1 MIYLASQ
8 SPRRRTLLAQLGVG
22 FETLDVAIDE
32 TPQAGETPDALAR
45 RLAAGK
51 VLAGRA
57 CLDDADAHLVL
68 GADTVV
74 VLDGEP
80 LGKPRDGD
88 DAARLLMR
96 LSGRCH
102 QVLSA
107 VALASADGTRV
118 RLSRSRVCFRELA
131 RPECEAYAA
140 SGEPLDKAGAYLRH
154 PGPRRRLRARA
165 SRQLLGRRRAAALR
179 DGGASA
185 RSGGLA
191 VGREG
196 QEGMPMKRIDT
207 ELKKVGNWLVD
218 GFHLLGLFVIGGTVV
233 WAAVHEYLQM
243 IQQGRAALDGILLL
257 FIYLELGAMVGI
269 YFKTN
274 HLPVRF
280 LLYIAITALTRL
292 LAVDAKTMPDQHILV
307 ITGAIV
313 LLVLAVIAITVVRYK
328 YPGEETR

>member
-1 MIYLASQ
+1 
-8 SPRRRTLLAQLGVG
+8 
-22 FETLDVAIDE
+22 
-32 TPQAGETPDALAR
+32 
-45 RLAAGK
+45 
-51 VLAGRA
+51 
-57 CLDDADAHLVL
+57 
-68 GADTVV
+68 
-74 VLDGEP
+74 
-80 LGKPRDGD
+80 
-88 DAARLLMR
+88 
-96 LSGRCH
+96 
-102 QVLSA
+102 
-107 VALASADGTRV
+107 
-118 RLSRSRVCFRELA
+118 
-131 RPECEAYAA
+131 
-140 SGEPLDKAGAYLRH
+140 
-154 PGPRRRLRARA
+154 
-165 SRQLLGRRRAAALR
+165 
-179 DGGASA
+179 
-185 RSGGLA
+185 
-191 VGREG
+191 
-196 QEGMPMKRIDT
+196 MKRIDT